1 MSAVSGLSSPTH
13 FQHQQQ
19 QHRNS
24 VDIQT
29 SSHFQTSSYSQTSSL
44 SPSSFSNRFQ
54 TENAPRPPVNYQSP
68 ISPIRTQKCSGG
80 TKKFENHFVGSP
92 LSRTSSLPILP
103 GALRAVQIEVKQM
116 KFRYWD
122 LPLPRKSFNQISYCM
137 SLQQET
143 LVYFLSHI
151 MVCIIYFI
159 AMYF

>member
-1 MSAVSGLSSPTH
+1 VSRWRSQNNFRIFPIFQSTSVHSGSDGMSAVSGLSSPTH

-19 QHRNS
+19 QQRNS
-24 VDIQT
+24 VDNHT

-116 KFRYWD
+116 KFRY
-122 LPLPRKSFNQISYCM
+122 
-137 SLQQET
+137 
-143 LVYFLSHI
+143 
-151 MVCIIYFI
+151 
-159 AMYF
+159 